1 MEIMANCFTRRILT
15 FWAAKIRISK
25 EKTVAREAFGKK
37 TLFLPAI
44 SMLIHANMQTLIEL
58 RHILHAHPELSG
70 HEALTNKILNE
81 WVKQTRPD
89 QIIEKIGGYGL
100 AAIYQ
105 GAKHGKRIMIRGD
118 IDALRIPE
126 PNDLP
131 YRSQNQGISHKCG
144 HDGHA
149 TILCGLAEWLGQ
161 QRPDQGEVV
170 LLFQPA
176 EETGQ
181 GAQAILNDAQFGQI
195 KPDMAYGL
203 HNLPGYEKGRI
214 MVREGCFAAASFG
227 LKLTFEGRT
236 AHASQPETGRNPSE
250 LLAVLIHNLEKKR
263 EQLKA
268 VKPLTT
274 FVITHAIL
282 GEETFGVAP
291 GHAEIWLTLRSFDD
305 HNLQLMAT
313 QVIEMCRAKA
323 KDYLFDFSFTEL
335 EAFAAT
341 NSDSNCVKTIE
352 KAAQNLELNLG
363 HLDEPFRWSEDF
375 GRFGSVCPIGFFGIG
390 SGVEQPALHD
400 PMFDFPDDIL
410 EVGMTMFWE
419 IIRQELEG

>member
-1 MEIMANCFTRRILT
+1 
-15 FWAAKIRISK
+15 
-25 EKTVAREAFGKK
+25 
-37 TLFLPAI
+37 
-44 SMLIHANMQTLIEL
+44 MQNLIEL

-118 IDALRIPE
+118 IDALHIPE

-419 IIRQELEG
+419 IIRQELER

>member
-1 MEIMANCFTRRILT
+1 MQN
-15 FWAAKIRISK
+15 
-25 EKTVAREAFGKK
+25 
-37 TLFLPAI
+37 
-44 SMLIHANMQTLIEL
+44 LIGL

-70 HEALTNKILNE
+70 QEALTNKILNE

-100 AAIYQ
+100 AAIYK
-105 GAKHGKRIMIRGD
+105 GAQPGKRILIRGD
-118 IDALRIPE
+118 IDALHIPE

-131 YRSQNQGISHKCG
+131 YRSQNQGVSHKCG

-149 TILCGLAEWLGQ
+149 AILCGLAQWLGE

-181 GAQAILNDAQFGQI
+181 GAQAVIDDPQFAQI
-195 KPDMAYGL
+195 KPDVAYAL
-203 HNLPGYEKGRI
+203 HNLPGFEKGKI
-214 MVREGCFAAASFG
+214 MVKKGCFAAASFG
-227 LKLTFEGRT
+227 LKMTFDGRT

-250 LLAVLIHNLEKKR
+250 LMALLIHNLEKKR
-263 EQLKA
+263 KQLKA

-305 HNLQLMAT
+305 HHLEVMAS
-313 QVIEMCRAKA
+313 QIIDLCRTKA
-323 KDYLFDFSFTEL
+323 KDYLFDFNFTMH

-341 NSDSNCVKTIE
+341 NSDDRCVETIAQ
-352 KAAQNLELNLG
+352 AAHNLELSLG
-363 HLDEPFRWSEDF
+363 HLSEPFRWSEDF
-375 GRFGSVCPIGFFGIG
+375 GRFASVCPIGFFGLG
-390 SGVEQPALHD
+390 SGLEQPALHD
-400 PMFDFPDDIL
+400 AMFDFPDDIL
-410 EVGMTMFWE
+410 KVGMGMFWE
-419 IIRQELEG
+419 ILRVELEVDS

>member
-1 MEIMANCFTRRILT
+1 
-15 FWAAKIRISK
+15 
-25 EKTVAREAFGKK
+25 
-37 TLFLPAI
+37 
-44 SMLIHANMQTLIEL
+44 MQNLVEL
-58 RHILHAHPELSG
+58 RHILHAQPELSE

-81 WVKQTRPD
+81 WVRQTHPD

-100 AAIYQ
+100 AAIYK
-105 GAKHGKRIMIRGD
+105 GAKPGKRILIRGD
-118 IDALRIPE
+118 IDALHIPE
-126 PNDLP
+126 PNDIH

-149 TILCGLAEWLGQ
+149 TILCGLAQWLSE

-181 GAQAILNDAQFGQI
+181 GAQAILSDPQFAQI
-195 KPDMAYGL
+195 RPDVAYGL
-203 HNLPGYEKGRI
+203 HNLPGFEKGKI
-214 MVREGCFAAASFG
+214 MVKQGCFAAASFG
-227 LKLTFEGRT
+227 LKLAFDGRT
-236 AHASQPETGRNPSE
+236 AHASQPETGHSPSE
-250 LLAVLIHNLEKKR
+250 LLAQLIHHLEKKR
-263 EQLKA
+263 EQLKE

-305 HNLQLMAT
+305 HNLEVMAS
-313 QVIEMCRAKA
+313 QIIEFCRAKA
-323 KDYLFDFSFTEL
+323 KDYLFDFNFSMH

-341 NSDSNCVKTIE
+341 NSDDNCVKTIE
-352 KAAQNLELNLG
+352 KAAQNLELDLG
-363 HLDEPFRWSEDF
+363 PLQEPFRWSEDF
-375 GRFGSVCPIGFFGIG
+375 GRFGSICPIGFFGLG
-390 SGVEQPALHD
+390 SGLEQPALHD

-410 EVGMTMFWE
+410 EVGMGMFWE
-419 IIRQELEG
+419 IIRLELEVNAGC